1 MLGLDVSSKV
11 IGTAEHFGANR
22 TLVRPV
28 ELLDMFHIVAGCGES
43 SVAMRTIARTQSQVD
58 SFNMSLEVGSGEGFV
73 AMNTQEKCRICA
85 QCLLMM
91 SSVAFKHSHERLP
104 GSGII

>member
-58 SFNMSLEVGSGEGFV
+58 SFNMRLEVIGSAEGFV
-73 AMNTQEKCRICA
+73 AMNTQVRLGPLS
-85 QCLLMM
+85 QVD
-91 SSVAFKHSHERLP
+91 SVA
-104 GSGII
+104 G